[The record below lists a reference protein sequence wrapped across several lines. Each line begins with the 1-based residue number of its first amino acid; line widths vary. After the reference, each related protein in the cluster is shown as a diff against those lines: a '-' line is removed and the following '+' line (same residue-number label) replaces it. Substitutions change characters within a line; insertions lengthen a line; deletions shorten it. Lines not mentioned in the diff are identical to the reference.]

1 MKSLIASDKW
11 TFEKLTFDQPRVM
24 GILNVT
30 PDSFYDG
37 GYHSSLDA
45 LLRHA
50 ETMIAEGADVLDV
63 GAFSTR
69 PAARE
74 VSIDEEWAR
83 LKNILPRLRHQ
94 FPQLVISVDT
104 YRSETARRAI
114 AEGAD
119 IVNDISGGQFDPE
132 IFEVI
137 AAHHTPYVMMH
148 IQGTPATMQLNPV
161 YNDVVNEIDDF
172 FQQQLIL
179 LKNKGVEKN
188 ILLDPGFGFG
198 KTVAHNYRLLHG
210 IRRLARHGFAVV
222 AGVSRKSMINKV
234 LGITPETALNGTT
247 AVNMLALM
255 NGASLLRVHDVKEAV
270 ETIKLYCAYREN
282 GEES

>member
-1 MKSLIASDKW
+1 MKSLIVSDKW
-11 TFEKLTFDQPRVM
+11 TFEKLTFEQPRVM
-24 GILNVT
+24 GILNIT

-37 GYHSSLDA
+37 GYHSSSEA

-69 PAARE
+69 PAASE
-74 VSIDEEWAR
+74 VSADEEWAR
-83 LKNILPRLRHQ
+83 LKNILSLLRRQ
-94 FPQLVISVDT
+94 FPRLVISVDT
-104 YRSETARRAI
+104 YRSVTARRAI
-114 AEGAD
+114 GEGAD
-119 IVNDISGGQFDPE
+119 IVNDISGGAFDPE
-132 IFEVI
+132 IFEVV
-137 AAHHTPYVMMH
+137 ATHRTPYIMMH
-148 IQGTPATMQLNPV
+148 IQGTPATMQINPV
-161 YNDVVNEIDDF
+161 YSDVVNEIDNF
-172 FQQQLIL
+172 FQRQLVI

-210 IRRLARHGFAVV
+210 IGQFARHGFPVV
-222 AGVSRKSMINKV
+222 AGVSRKSMINKI
-234 LGITPETALNGTT
+234 LGTKPETALNGTT
-247 AVNMLALM
+247 AVHMLALM
-255 NGASLLRVHDVKEAV
+255 NGASLLRVHDVKQAV